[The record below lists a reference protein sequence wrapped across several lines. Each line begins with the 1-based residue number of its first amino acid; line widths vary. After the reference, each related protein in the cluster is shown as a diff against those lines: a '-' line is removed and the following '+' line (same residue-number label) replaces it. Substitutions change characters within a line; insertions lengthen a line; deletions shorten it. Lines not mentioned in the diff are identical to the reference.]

1 MLKKLKELLSEQKE
15 LETRLENIRTEI
27 KNQCGELTA
36 KEIESCDYE
45 TLKNLYHAIYFRLD
59 EEQNQM
65 ISNILAAKKVAIY
78 PQMLKPTYFPEID
91 QLCLS
96 DSEKVRLDKAARNNI
111 RYYISEDNI
120 ERLEHP
126 MTIKDLEILTTI
138 NVAEKLY
145 NFRCPDCN
153 SICQIVTQKELDNHK
168 RVWELILLRKKQELT
183 EEQEQELETLVE
195 DGAGYI
201 YLSCIDDDEFEDEIT
216 DMEQLQKYENNM
228 DISYRII
235 KAPDLTYEKL

>member
-59 EEQNQM
+59 EEQNLM
-65 ISNILAAKKVAIY
+65 ISNILTTKKAAIY

-153 SICQIVTQKELDNHK
+153 SICQIVTQKELDNHR

-183 EEQEQELETLVE
+183 EEQEQELETLEE

-201 YLSCIDDDEFEDEIT
+201 YLSCMDDDEFEDEIT

>member
-27 KNQCGELTA
+27 KNQCVELTA
-36 KEIESCDYE
+36 KEIGSCDYE

-65 ISNILAAKKVAIY
+65 ISNILTAKKVAIY

>member
-1 MLKKLKELLSEQKE
+1 MIKKLKKLLTEQKE
-15 LETRLENIRTEI
+15 LETRLENIRVEI
-27 KNQCGELTA
+27 KNQCGKLTP

-45 TLKNLYHAIYFRLD
+45 TLKNLYSAIYFRLD

-65 ISNILAAKKVAIY
+65 ISDILTTKKAAIY

-91 QLCLS
+91 QLCLP

-111 RYYISEDNI
+111 RYYISNENI
-120 ERLEHP
+120 ECLEHP

-138 NVAEKLY
+138 DVAEKLF

-153 SICQIVTQKELDNHK
+153 SICKTVTQKELDSHK
-168 RVWELILLRKKQELT
+168 RVWELVLLRKKQGLT
-183 EEQEQELETLVE
+183 EEQEQELETLEE

-201 YLSCIDDDEFEDEIT
+201 YLTCMDDEEFEDEIT
-216 DMEQLQKYENNM
+216 DMEQFQKYKNNM

-235 KAPDLTYEKL
+235 KSPDLTYEKL

>member
-1 MLKKLKELLSEQKE
+1 MLKKLKELVSEQKE
-15 LETRLENIRTEI
+15 LETRLENIGTEI

-65 ISNILAAKKVAIY
+65 ISNILTAKKVAIY

-183 EEQEQELETLVE
+183 EEQEQEIETLVE